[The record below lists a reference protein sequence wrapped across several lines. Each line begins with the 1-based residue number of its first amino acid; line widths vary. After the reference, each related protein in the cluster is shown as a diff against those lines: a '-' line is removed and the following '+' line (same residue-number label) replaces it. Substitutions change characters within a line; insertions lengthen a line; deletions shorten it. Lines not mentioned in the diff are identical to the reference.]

1 MANSTR
7 WEVDICFDPLSLALL
22 AASTAATV
30 GGGIATRQNA
40 QENANSAAMRNRQAA
55 LARNN
60 VRDAYRQRTTE
71 WGNQNEAEKQRL
83 LAQQEQAPQQK
94 QQEDLTAAR
103 EATATSVQRAPSPT
117 EAPISGSAP
126 SVVQGEITKRL
137 MDAYA
142 QSRAGAA
149 ASAKLG
155 SYGDTWAKNAVDLT
169 TVGRK
174 IDTRNNFSRGDM
186 ALLGYDQDLAEAQV
200 PQAKV
205 KPNTWG
211 EVLSGLGKLGSAAA
225 GSGAFGGGGAAG
237 ASSFTPSTGNVGW
250 ANPMQRA

>member
-1 MANSTR
+1 M
-7 WEVDICFDPLSLALL
+7 L

-30 GGGIATRQNA
+30 GGGIASRNTAKQNA
-40 QENANSAAMRNRQAA
+40 DAQAMRNRQAA
-55 LARNN
+55 LARND
-60 VRDAYRQRTTE
+60 VRDAYRKRTAE
-71 WGNQNEAEKQRL
+71 WGDQNEAEKQRL
-83 LAQQEQAPQQK
+83 LAQQDAQPQR
-94 QQEDLTAAR
+94 QQQDDLTAQR
-103 EATATSVQRAPSPT
+103 EAAATSIQRAPTPT

-155 SYGDTWAKNAVDLT
+155 GYGDTWAKNALDLT
-169 TVGRK
+169 TSARK

-186 ALLGYDQDLAEAQV
+186 SLLPYDQELADAQV

-205 KPNTWG
+205 QSNTWG
-211 EVLSGLGKLGSAAA
+211 ELLTGLGKLGSAAA
-225 GSGAFGGGGAAG
+225 GSGAFAAKPV
-237 ASSFTPSTGNVGW
+237 AAAPFSVPAGNTGW
-250 ANPMQRA
+250 ANPLQRA

>member
-1 MANSTR
+1 
-7 WEVDICFDPLSLALL
+7 
-22 AASTAATV
+22 
-30 GGGIATRQNA
+30 
-40 QENANSAAMRNRQAA
+40 MRNRQAA
-55 LARNN
+55 LARND
-60 VRDAYRQRTTE
+60 VRDAYRKRTTE
-71 WGNQNEAEKQRL
+71 WGDQNEAEKQRL
-83 LAQQEQAPQQK
+83 LAQQGQEPQQK
-94 QQEDLTAAR
+94 QQDDLTQAR
-103 EATATSVQRAPSPT
+103 EATATSIQRAPSPT

-142 QSRAGAA
+142 QSKAGAA

-169 TVGRK
+169 TAGRK

-186 ALLGYDQDLAEAQV
+186 SLLPYDQDLAEAQV

-211 EVLSGLGKLGSAAA
+211 EILSGVGKLGSAAA
-225 GSGAFGGGGAAG
+225 GSGAFAPAP
-237 ASSFTPSTGNVGW
+237 ASPFVPSTGNVGW
-250 ANPMQRA
+250 ANPLQRA